1 VIAEALMSAEADS
14 VCGAGYGVRSEERV
28 NTRNGYR
35 RREWD
40 ARTGSIELAL
50 LRGGLSRDLTLS
62 RVDVRLKPRQ
72 DALAAE
78 P

>member
-1 VIAEALMSAEADS
+1 MKTKRHPLRL
-14 VCGAGYGVRSEERV
+14 G
-28 NTRNGYR
+28 
-35 RREWD
+35 
-40 ARTGSIELAL
+40 RTGYPVAFTLADPAVARL
-50 LRGGLSRDLTLS
+50 PRGFSLRGGLSRDLTLS

>member
-1 VIAEALMSAEADS
+1 MWI
-14 VCGAGYGVRSEERV
+14 R
-28 NTRNGYR
+28 
-35 RREWD
+35 
-40 ARTGSIELAL
+40 L

-78 P
+78 H

>member
-1 VIAEALMSAEADS
+1 
-14 VCGAGYGVRSEERV
+14 
-28 NTRNGYR
+28 
-35 RREWD
+35 
-40 ARTGSIELAL
+40 
-50 LRGGLSRDLTLS
+50 LSRDLTLS